1 MKHLL
6 PLLTIAAA
14 AIIASCGHDPIIDGT
29 EPSPDTA
36 DTASATNPAA
46 LPDTLGIRFVQP
58 PTFPVPIVT
67 VADTTFEAN

>member
-36 DTASATNPAA
+36 SASDPAA
-46 LPDTLGIRFVQP
+46 LPDTIGIRIVPP

-67 VADTTFEAN
+67 VADTSFNAD